1 MTALLGATAVGGPLV
16 AEVNALVERV
26 RAGVVRISNGR
37 GTGSGTIWHAE
48 GLIVTNYHVVPGER
62 ARVALADGRDFTGT
76 VVSNLPERDLAVIRV
91 EATDLPTLPI
101 ADSAA
106 LRVGEVVVAVGH
118 PLGVPG
124 AATLGIFSGFGLIEG
139 GEGNGNGNGGGRNGR
154 HFREALLADI
164 ELRPGN
170 SGGPLVN
177 ARGEVVGI
185 NAMVMGPR
193 TALAVPSATV
203 LRLIGGRARRV
214 LGVRVEPIA
223 TPRTLVARFNLAQET
238 ALILVDITPDSP
250 ADRAGLLPGDIILAI
265 DGHAIEEPGDL
276 AWGLTEA
283 ADGAAV
289 RLHLVRGGA
298 MLAVN
303 VEPEAPA
310 PTT

>member
-1 MTALLGATAVGGPLV
+1 MTATLSAAAVGGSLA
-16 AEVNALVERV
+16 AEVNALAERV
-26 RAGVVRISNGR
+26 RAGVVRVSNGR
-37 GTGSGTIWHAE
+37 GTGSGTIWHAD

-62 ARVALADGRDFTGT
+62 AQIALADGREFAGT

-91 EATDLPTLPI
+91 EAKDLPALPVG
-101 ADSAA
+101 DSAA

-124 AATLGIFSGFGLIEG
+124 AATLGIFSGFGTIE
-139 GEGNGNGNGGGRNGR
+139 GNGGGRNGR

-177 ARGEVVGI
+177 VQGEVVGI

-193 TALAVPSATV
+193 TALAIPSATV
-203 LRLIGGRARRV
+203 VRLIGGRARRV
-214 LGVRVEPIA
+214 LGVKIEPIA
-223 TPRTLVARFNLAQET
+223 TPRTLAARYNLAQES

-298 MLAVN
+298 LLGIDIA
-303 VEPEAPA
+303 PETAPA
-310 PTT
+310 TP